1 MKNPN
6 SAASTKLD
14 AILQVTDHA
23 RIQTRSGLYPKLL
36 QKIQQ
41 SSLPAGLK
49 TQLARWLKV
58 MVRLNKHL
66 LALTKAAVDCTERAG
81 QRLLQLMRQAIAKP
95 CELGQKMMN
104 LARAYPWTT
113 AGFIV
118 GMLISALL
126 PCFPI
131 IGGLLKAL
139 AVVIPTAWGFL
150 RDLAQRVVVWF
161 GMLQSFGGMPT
172 MPEEAKA

>member
-1 MKNPN
+1 MKNQSPVL
-6 SAASTKLD
+6 ALP
-14 AILQVTDHA
+14 AIMETAGRAPVLLH
-23 RIQTRSGLYPKLL
+23 SGLYPKLL

-41 SSLPAGLK
+41 SSLPAGVK
-49 TQLARWLKV
+49 TQLVRWLKAL
-58 MVRLNKHL
+58 VRLNKHL
-66 LALTKAAVDCTERAG
+66 LTLTKAAADCTERAG
-81 QRLLQLMRQAIAKP
+81 QRLLQLMRQAIAKM
-95 CELGQKMMN
+95 CELGQKMVN

-118 GMLISALL
+118 GMLISAFM

-139 AVVIPTAWGFL
+139 AVLLPTVWGFL

-161 GMLQSFGGMPT
+161 GMLQSFGGMPV
-172 MPEEAKA
+172 MPEEARA